1 MRNISKK
8 SLFYTAII
16 AVFFLFSS
24 LIFPC
29 TNILVTKGATADGS
43 TMIAYVADSHTLY
56 GALYF
61 TPARDHL
68 PGEMVDIYEW
78 DTGKY
83 LMSIPQVP
91 HTYKVVGFMN
101 EYQVSIGE
109 TTFGGRHEL
118 RSKVGI
124 DYGSLMFLALQRAK
138 TAREAIKVMTSL
150 AEKYGYYSEGESFSI
165 ADPEEVWIME
175 MIGKG
180 KEKGAVW
187 VACRVPDGYISAH
200 ANKSRIRK
208 FPLNDPEKCIYSKD
222 VISFARKMGY
232 FKGKDEEFSF
242 ADVYDPPSFGSL
254 RFCEARVWDIFRRSA
269 PSRKFPLDYAMG
281 NVEAEPLPLW
291 IKPDKKL
298 TVRDVMQLLR
308 SHFEGTPM
316 DMTKD
321 VGAGPFKL
329 PYRWRPLVW
338 KYNGKKYFNER
349 AISTQQTGFSFVAQ
363 MRSWLPD
370 PIGGVFWFGVDDTYS
385 TVYVPF
391 YSGITSVPKAWSVEG
406 GDFNHFSWNSAFWIF
421 NFVSNYAYTR
431 YCDMI
436 KDIQKVQ
443 RELEGKFIADQPE
456 IDRAALALYK
466 QSPQLAKEYLT
477 KYSSAQG
484 KMVLKRWKKLG
495 EFLIW
500 KYLDGNVKDEFG
512 KVTHPG
518 YPKEWY
524 KRIVKETGN
533 KFRVPE
539 KKKK

>member
-1 MRNISKK
+1 MRKI
-8 SLFYTAII
+8 TAIT
-16 AVFFLFSS
+16 AVLIMGLFLY
-24 LIFPC
+24 PC
-29 TNILVTKGATADGS
+29 TNILVSKGATADGS
-43 TMIAYVADSHTLY
+43 AMIAYVADSHTLY

-91 HTYKVVGFMN
+91 HTYQVVGFMN

-109 TTFGGRHEL
+109 TTFGGREEL

-165 ADPEEVWIME
+165 ADPNEVWILE
-175 MIGKG
+175 MVGKG

-200 ANKSRIRK
+200 ANQSRIRK
-208 FPLNDPEKCIYSKD
+208 FPLHDPNRCIYSKD

-232 FKGKDEEFSF
+232 FKGKDGDFSF
-242 ADVYDPPSFGSL
+242 ADAYAPPSFGSL
-254 RFCEARVWDIFRRSA
+254 RFCEARVWDIFRRAA
-269 PSRKFPLDYAMG
+269 PSKHFPTDYIKG
-281 NVEAEPLPLW
+281 NPKAKPLPLW

-298 TVRDVMQLLR
+298 TVRDVIGLLR
-308 SHFEGTPM
+308 SHFEGTDL

-321 VGAGPFKL
+321 IGAGPFKL

-363 MRSWLPD
+363 MRSWLPN

-385 TVYVPF
+385 NVYVPF
-391 YSGITSVPKAWSVEG
+391 YAGIRSVPKAWSVEG
-406 GDFNHFSWNSAFWIF
+406 GDFNHFSWDSAFWVF
-421 NFVSNYAYTR
+421 NFVANYAYSR

-443 RELEGKFIADQPE
+443 QELEGSFFASQKEVEQT
-456 IDRAALALYK
+456 ALALYK
-466 QSPQLAKEYLT
+466 QAPGLAKGYLT
-477 KYSSAQG
+477 KYSHEKADY
-484 KMVLKRWKKLG
+484 VLRRWKKLG

-524 KRIVKETGN
+524 GRIVRETGD
-533 KFRVPE
+533 KFLYRE